1 MSDDKELVAATISHY
16 LDGVRTGNRSDF
28 NEAFAE
34 GATVTHRSM
43 SEASVETSSLD
54 SFVELV
60 QGLLKEH
67 GSLEETLDGLD
78 IQVKDTIGTA
88 RAAFTLTLGDQQVTG
103 DDVFS
108 LAKVSDRWLI
118 THKLYSM

>member
-1 MSDDKELVAATISHY
+1 MSDDKELVSAAISHY
-16 LDGVRTGNRSDF
+16 LDGIRSGNRGDF

-43 SEASVETSSLD
+43 SEESVETSSLD

-60 QGLLKEH
+60 QSLLKEH

-78 IQVKDTIGTA
+78 IQVKNTIGTA
-88 RAAFTLTLGDQQVTG
+88 RAAFTLKLGDQQVTG
-103 DDVFS
+103 EDVFS
-108 LAKVSDRWLI
+108 LAKIPDRWLI